1 VNEAYDVRYWTEA
14 LGCSE
19 DELAAAVARV
29 GNSADAVQREIYRHW
44 AYGTLRKT
52 EYRDGD
58 EDDRASGPEDARCAP
73 AASSGVA
80 VANERFS
87 CGALTT
93 HRRRER
99 AGAAVVAATGPPSQ

>member
-1 VNEAYDVRYWTEA
+1 MSLRLPWRGWAIQPMRYSVRFTDIGHTGHCE
-14 LGCSE
+14 
-19 DELAAAVARV
+19 R
-29 GNSADAVQREIYRHW
+29 Q
-44 AYGTLRKT
+44 K
-52 EYRDGD
+52 YRDGD